1 MLVVLGFVYF
11 VYMLARSRWS
21 LTQIVSFTMALGN
34 TYGLLLL
41 TACLGSGLVALP
53 KRLWEKSCVTEELQ
67 RLYIQAIS
75 VEDAFQDARYA
86 LEDVEYEVDDVHQQC
101 QEAVANKAPDRN
113 AVASTASSSSI
124 VGSLGGWFSAVTG
137 SASTTPA
144 AASSPDFLR
153 SYAAEI
159 QRLHVVKQ
167 EFIFAQRSQTR
178 QLYTSTRPSGTAGGS
193 GPHKPRKAYD
203 KAGVVALHSRL
214 LLSQIK
220 VRAAEQRWRLHIQ
233 QILTLQQQ
241 QPGGDALATE
251 AAQWSRRDADAWC
264 GMDVE
269 SAAGGGSRSGRL
281 CSCVALARGCGSWF
295 PCATAANAPP
305 QLYAALGW
313 LCAALS
319 LVVLWS
325 ELVLGS
331 RLPSVPGLC
340 MGCSYDTC
348 ATDSATDT
356 QQRQAQQV
364 LVQAVAFLFLC
375 YLSVCTYATLFRI
388 NLGGFYRL
396 QAPQLSPHTS
406 LLINAQYVSRL
417 QFSIGYNFLSLLH
430 VSPTLLDRTAFRQLI
445 QRNMS
450 VLPIFG
456 SRASIAI
463 YVPLCL
469 GAFALLSWFDGLGRL
484 LQWLGVETEESS
496 LALLRTQTS
505 STSGG
510 GSGGSGG
517 AQRSELMEKCQ
528 QGRQVVQAELKRLAR
543 LKDPSAGP
551 VGAATATPATTSAP
565 TRVAAVPPVAAGAER
580 PVAAAPRWS
589 SFLPSF
595 AAPKEHTSGV
605 IPTTAPATVESPA
618 VSLGGRSSTRS
629 RYSRLDDQRRIDDED
644 GHDEDVVELGLY
656 RDAPATRVLN
666 PLVQRG
672 VPALAAPRPQRDLFS
687 LLDDDAS
694 PSSTSATGRYG

>member
-11 VYMLARSRWS
+11 VYMMARSRWS

-86 LEDVEYEVDDVHQQC
+86 LEDVECEVDDVYQQC
-101 QEAVANKAPDRN
+101 QEAATNKAPDRN
-113 AVASTASSSSI
+113 VGTATPAPTSTA
-124 VGSLGGWFSAVTG
+124 GSCGGWFSALTG
-137 SASTTPA
+137 SASTAPA

-159 QRLHVVKQ
+159 QRLHLVKQ
-167 EFIFAQRSQTR
+167 EFVFAQRSQTR
-178 QLYTSTRPSGTAGGS
+178 QLYVSARPNGASGS
-193 GPHKPRKAYD
+193 GGTHKPRKAYD
-203 KAGVVALHSRL
+203 KAGVVTLHSRL

-220 VRAAEQRWRLHIQ
+220 ARAAEQRWRLHIQ
-233 QILTLQQQ
+233 QLLALQQQ
-241 QPGGDALATE
+241 QPGGDALVTE

-269 SAAGGGSRSGRL
+269 SAAGGGSRSNRL
-281 CSCVALARGCGSWF
+281 CSCAALARGLGSWC
-295 PCATAANAPP
+295 PCASAANVPP

-340 MGCSYDTC
+340 MGCSYSAC
-348 ATDSATDT
+348 AIDSATNT

-430 VSPTLLDRTAFRQLI
+430 VSPALLDRTAFRQLI

-484 LQWLGVETEESS
+484 LQWLGIETEESS
-496 LALLRTQTS
+496 LALLRTQTTG
-505 STSGG
+505 TSGG
-510 GSGGSGG
+510 GGGGG
-517 AQRSELMEKCQ
+517 GPQRSELMEKCQ

-543 LKDPSAGP
+543 LKDPSTGP
-551 VGAATATPATTSAP
+551 VGTATISATAASAP
-565 TRVAAVPPVAAGAER
+565 LTVRVAAVPPVVTAASAST
-580 PVAAAPRWS
+580 PRWS

-595 AAPKEHTSGV
+595 TAPKEHAAGV
-605 IPTTAPATVESPA
+605 SSTTAPDTSESPGL
-618 VSLGGRSSTRS
+618 SLGGRSTTRS

-644 GHDEDVVELGLY
+644 GREEDVVELGLY
-656 RDAPATRVLN
+656 GAAPAAQRVLN

-672 VPALAAPRPQRDLFS
+672 APTLTAPRPQRDLFS

-694 PSSTSATGRYG
+694 PSSTSTAGRYG